1 MTLRIPGQT
10 IELYLEKIVYA
21 SVERPGQVS
30 LCATGNVQQV
40 ADLRDFE
47 LAACRDLRKS

>member
-1 MTLRIPGQT
+1 MT
-10 IELYLEKIVYA
+10 EMYLEKIAYA
-21 SVERPGQVS
+21 PVERPGQVS
-30 LCATGNVQQV
+30 LHTTGNVPQV